1 MHGARAV
8 VLIAML
14 AAAGCAAVTTADGRR
29 IALTAPEFQHYVE
42 RVFRD
47 QNRLADEVGFAL
59 EGATA
64 DGQRE
69 PPALAA
75 AEAAL
80 LDACAGVNELAAARR
95 DGRRLGLRRSAR
107 AARSTP
113 GCEAALHGVTA
124 VLQQTVAD

>member
-8 VLIAML
+8 LLIAML

-47 QNRLADEVGFAL
+47 QNRLADEIGFAL
-59 EGATA
+59 ERATA

-69 PPALAA
+69 PLALAA

-95 DGRRLGLRRSAR
+95 DDRRLGLRRSAR
-107 AARSTP
+107 AARSTAA
-113 GCEAALHGVTA
+113 CEAVLHSVTA